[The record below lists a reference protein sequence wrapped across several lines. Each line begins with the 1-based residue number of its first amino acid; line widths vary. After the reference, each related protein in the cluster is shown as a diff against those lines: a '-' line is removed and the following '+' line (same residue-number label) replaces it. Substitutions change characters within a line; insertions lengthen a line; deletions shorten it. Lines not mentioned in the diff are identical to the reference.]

1 MFDISYDIVFCIDK
15 KFNKQAFL
23 SIASFYNTNLNF
35 KNKIYIIHKSPRTFK
50 KYSKKI
56 EQLFPK
62 SNLELVKFKFNIKH
76 YPNLKTAH
84 VSEATYYRLFI
95 ADHVDSLSSN
105 LVYIDADAFFIK
117 DVDKEIAEISQVL
130 NSQNLLLSAKT
141 EHKYSEAIDLFKR
154 LGIKDRYFNAGIMI
168 INFQKWKNE
177 NVSEKLRAKVDQIKN
192 SINYWD
198 QDVLN
203 SFVDG
208 EFKELPLNL
217 NYTVDVSNGKTIIP
231 NEIKIIHYSGKSK
244 PWDKEKKSVDYISYY
259 EELEQ
264 YFKI

>member
-1 MFDISYDIVFCIDK
+1 
-15 KFNKQAFL
+15 
-23 SIASFYNTNLNF
+23 
-35 KNKIYIIHKSPRTFK
+35 
-50 KYSKKI
+50 
-56 EQLFPK
+56 
-62 SNLELVKFKFNIKH
+62 
-76 YPNLKTAH
+76 
-84 VSEATYYRLFI
+84 
-95 ADHVDSLSSN
+95 
-105 LVYIDADAFFIK
+105 
-117 DVDKEIAEISQVL
+117 
-130 NSQNLLLSAKT
+130 
-141 EHKYSEAIDLFKR
+141 
-154 LGIKDRYFNAGIMI
+154 MI

-177 NVSEKLRAKVDQIKN
+177 NVSEKIRAKVDQIKN

-217 NYTVDVSNGKTIIP
+217 NYTVDVSNGKAIIP